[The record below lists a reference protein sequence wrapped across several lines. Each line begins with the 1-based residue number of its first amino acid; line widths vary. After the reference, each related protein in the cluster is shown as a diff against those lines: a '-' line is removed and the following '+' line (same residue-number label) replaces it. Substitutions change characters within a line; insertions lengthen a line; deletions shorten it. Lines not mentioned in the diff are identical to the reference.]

1 MGTGIRQALGL
12 PETFSRFES
21 QRGSQV
27 VKNKMK
33 DEPDQS
39 GFLREAAMGNMLQG
53 SQRELDFIVQ
63 SKSCLSL
70 SILNEGQ
77 LENMRER

>member
-53 SQRELDFIVQ
+53 KENWILLSRVNLF
-63 SKSCLSL
+63 SL
-70 SILNEGQ
+70 SILNGGQ